1 MDQYAPR
8 THAPRV
14 MIIGLDGATFT
25 WLRPLIDRG
34 ELPHLARLEQ
44 EGAAGELLSIIPPH
58 TGPAWPSLITGCNPG
73 KHGIFYFERYDVSS
87 YDCLDGFATSETL
100 VDRTIFD
107 RASAA
112 GLRSAA
118 LRVPMT
124 YPVWPING
132 IMTSGFPAPSDPER
146 SAYPRSAGRL
156 LPPMGKPR
164 VYGSTPE
171 SNFAFLIHEIETLT
185 NAACA
190 FLAGDDFDLFMAV
203 YQQTDQAH
211 HFFWHF
217 TDPAS
222 PLYTPG
228 DAARYGDLIPRVYKA
243 VDAAVGRLLELAGD
257 ETLVLVVSDHG
268 AECAPRTYFHVNQ
281 WLRQLGLLHVV
292 KPNRSVDSLR
302 GLFER
307 RHAIPKDLR
316 RIARRLI
323 LSASAG
329 PIRSAYERMS
339 QGTEAIDWATTHAYR
354 FPVTEQMEGLAINLA
369 GRQSQGCVAPGAEY
383 EELCARLIAEL
394 RALRVPQTEEPLVT
408 EAYRRED
415 VFSGPHSARAPDLL
429 YRLAAGYE
437 SHGTIGET
445 LFTPVPALAQAR
457 HSAWHD
463 RAGVL
468 LARGPGVDCGRRI
481 EGAHL
486 LDITPTV
493 LRALGLPLA
502 ADLDGRPL
510 QARLAAGTGTGTSV
524 RHAAAVDAYG
534 DRNAGAPTAEHEDS
548 APALDDTARLSA
560 EEEEGIRQRLQALG
574 YL

>member
-1 MDQYAPR
+1 MYQHAPR

-25 WLRPLIDRG
+25 WLRPLIDLG
-34 ELPHLARLEQ
+34 KMPHLARLEY
-44 EGAAGELLSIIPPH
+44 EGSSGELMSIIPPH

-73 KHGIFYFERYDVSS
+73 KHGIFYFERYDISS

-100 VDRTIFD
+100 IGRTLFDRT
-107 RASAA
+107 SEA

-132 IMTSGFPAPSDPER
+132 IMASGFPAPSDPER
-146 SAYPRSAGRL
+146 SAYPRPVGKL

-164 VYGSTPE
+164 VAGSTPE
-171 SNFAFLIHEIETLT
+171 SNFAFLMHEIEILT

-222 PLYTPG
+222 PLYTPR
-228 DAARYGDLIPRVYKA
+228 DAARYGDLIPRVYAA
-243 VDAAVGRLLELAGD
+243 VDAAVGRLLEFASD

-268 AECAPRTYFHVNQ
+268 AECAPQTYFHVNQ
-281 WLRQLGLLHVV
+281 WLRQLGLLRVV
-292 KPNRSVDSLR
+292 KPSRSVDSLR

-307 RHAIPKDLR
+307 RHAIPKDMR
-316 RIARRLI
+316 RVARRLI
-323 LSASAG
+323 LGASVR

-339 QGTEAIDWATTHAYR
+339 QGTEAIDWSTTRAYR

-369 GRQSQGCVAPGAEY
+369 GRQPHGCVTPGAEY
-383 EELCARLIAEL
+383 EQMCTRLIAEL

-408 EAYRRED
+408 EVYRRDE
-415 VFSGPHSARAPDLL
+415 VFSGPHSTRAPDLL
-429 YRLAAGYE
+429 YRLAPGYE
-437 SHGTIGET
+437 SHGTIGGS
-445 LFTPVPALAQAR
+445 LFTPVPAVALAR

-463 RAGVL
+463 RSGVL
-468 LARGPGVDCGRRI
+468 LARGPGMARGRRL

-486 LDITPTV
+486 LDIAPTV
-493 LRALGLPLA
+493 LRGLGLPLA
-502 ADLDGRPL
+502 ADLEGRPL
-510 QARLAAGTGTGTSV
+510 QSQLLHGSGGEQAVTG
-524 RHAAAVDAYG
+524 DAHG
-534 DRNAGAPTAEHEDS
+534 DRDADGPTTEHGQDI
-548 APALDDTARLSA
+548 PAMGDTTRLSA
-560 EEEEGIRQRLQALG
+560 DEEEGIRQRLQALG